1 MADLGARLGLGR
13 GGDAAGHLVTLTE
26 LVLAR
31 MPIPRR
37 LGQLEGLKRDRIG
50 EYARLA
56 MLDHCHATNPRACTQ
71 GEMEDLL
78 ERAW

>member
-1 MADLGARLGLGR
+1 M
-13 GGDAAGHLVTLTE
+13 TLTE

-37 LGQLEGLKRDRIG
+37 LGQLEGLKRERIG

-56 MLDHCHATNPRACTQ
+56 MQDHCHATNPRKCTVS
-71 GEMEDLL
+71 EMEELL